1 MLVGEGRAGTLG
13 EEKLD
18 RKLMPIT
25 EVVEDIGALTSRIG
39 GACSTLEE
47 RLKHVLKEQDDGA
60 SIGRAL
66 DFSSPLARHLGGIII
81 DLSGHEYM
89 LRNIMSRLEF
99 RYVSTAAESLNKGVA
114 TRAADDALVTL
125 AEGICDLSVMVKDF
139 AEAVSPYLGPE
150 ATVKDISEEKT
161 REFPDCSTVRNKLFE
176 NRASLAQVLSVLNSI
191 LDRLEI

>member
-66 DFSSPLARHLGGIII
+66 DFSSPLARHLGSIII

-99 RYVSTAAESLNKGVA
+99 RYVSNAAESLKGTT

-125 AEGICDLSVMVKDF
+125 AEGIYDLSVMVKDF